1 MNWKGNPDGLRSA
14 AQQKRNE
21 ALQRTE
27 KAISLMVKQGKKINF
42 QTVAEAAGVSVA
54 YLYKYD
60 AIKQRIDQ
68 LRKQQSSI
76 KALPQK
82 QRASDDSNKAIMTA
96 LKKRISDL
104 QAEVRGLRDH
114 IEVVEGRA
122 FEVIDLKQQVEGL
135 RTENS
140 KLREQLSHCMTSKS
154 ACPSPRVES
163 KSKVTPLG
171 LKKAVCPIIS
181 NQLQSEL
188 DKLGIRVNS
197 TLEKL
202 IEAEPE
208 EVVLMAIN
216 ALKEAKASYE
226 VLNPSGFL
234 VEAIKKT
241 WMPNEGYERKVELDC
256 FNEWY
261 ELARQRGLVLAS
273 QAGKNGILVY
283 TKDEKWV
290 PFQKLLIQYPLAS
303 FNS

>member
-21 ALQRTE
+21 ALERTE

-82 QRASDDSNKAIMTA
+82 QRASDDSNKAIVTA
-96 LKKRISDL
+96 LKKKISDL
-104 QAEVRGLRDH
+104 QAEIRGLRDH

-122 FEVIDLKQQVEGL
+122 FEVLDLKQQVEGL

-154 ACPSPRVES
+154 ACPKVES
-163 KSKVTPLG
+163 KSKVTPLS

-188 DKLGIRVNS
+188 ELLGIKVNS
-197 TLEKL
+197 TLAKL
-202 IEAEPE
+202 IKAEPE

-216 ALKEAKASYE
+216 ALKEATASYE

-241 WMPNEGYERKVELDC
+241 WIPNEGYERKVELDC

>member
-1 MNWKGNPDGLRSA
+1 MNWKGNPDGLRNA

-21 ALQRTE
+21 ALERTE
-27 KAISLMVKQGKKINF
+27 KAISRMVKQGKKINF

-104 QAEVRGLRDH
+104 QAEVRGLRNH

-122 FEVIDLKQQVEGL
+122 FEVLDLKQQVEGL

-154 ACPSPRVES
+154 AYSKVES
-163 KSKVTPLG
+163 KSKVTPLS

-188 DKLGIRVNS
+188 DKLGIKVNS
-197 TLEKL
+197 TLAKL

-273 QAGKNGILVY
+273 QAGKNGIIVY

>member
-1 MNWKGNPDGLRSA
+1 M
-14 AQQKRNE
+14 
-21 ALQRTE
+21 
-27 KAISLMVKQGKKINF
+27 
-42 QTVAEAAGVSVA
+42 
-54 YLYKYD
+54 
-60 AIKQRIDQ
+60 
-68 LRKQQSSI
+68 
-76 KALPQK
+76 
-82 QRASDDSNKAIMTA
+82 
-96 LKKRISDL
+96 
-104 QAEVRGLRDH
+104 
-114 IEVVEGRA
+114 VEGRA
-122 FEVIDLKQQVEGL
+122 FEVLDLKQQVEGL

-140 KLREQLSHCMTSKS
+140 KLREQLSYCMTSKS
-154 ACPSPRVES
+154 AYPKVES
-163 KSKVTPLG
+163 KSKVTPLS

-188 DKLGIRVNS
+188 QLLGIKVNS
-197 TLEKL
+197 TLAKL

-241 WMPNEGYERKVELDC
+241 WIPNEGYERKVELDC

>member
-1 MNWKGNPDGLRSA
+1 MTRKGNPDGLRNA
-14 AQQKRNE
+14 AQQKKNE
-21 ALQRTE
+21 ALERTE
-27 KAISLMVKQGKKINF
+27 KAISLMVKQGQKINF

-82 QRASDDSNKAIMTA
+82 QRASDDSNKAIVTA

-104 QAEVRGLRDH
+104 QAEVRELRNH

-122 FEVIDLKQQVEGL
+122 FEVLNLKQQVEGL

-154 ACPSPRVES
+154 ACPRVES
-163 KSKVTPLG
+163 KSKVTPLS
-171 LKKAVCPIIS
+171 LKKAVYPIIS

-188 DKLGIRVNS
+188 DKLGIKVNS
-197 TLEKL
+197 TLAKL

>member
-1 MNWKGNPDGLRSA
+1 MTKKGNPDGLRNA

-21 ALQRTE
+21 ALERTE
-27 KAISLMVKQGKKINF
+27 KAISLMVKQGQKINF

-60 AIKQRIDQ
+60 AIKQRIYQ

-104 QAEVRGLRDH
+104 QAEVRGLRNH

-122 FEVIDLKQQVEGL
+122 FEVLDLKQQVEGL

-154 ACPSPRVES
+154 ACPRVES

-197 TLEKL
+197 TLAKL
-202 IEAEPE
+202 IKAEPE
-208 EVVLMAIN
+208 EVVLIAIN

-241 WMPNEGYERKVELDC
+241 WMPNEGYKRKVELDC

-283 TKDEKWV
+283 TKDEKWI
-290 PFQKLLIQYPLAS
+290 PFQKILIQYPLES

>member
-1 MNWKGNPDGLRSA
+1 MNWKGNPDGLRNA

-21 ALQRTE
+21 ALERTE
-27 KAISLMVKQGKKINF
+27 KAISLMVKQGQKINF

-76 KALPQK
+76 KVLPQK
-82 QRASDDSNKAIMTA
+82 QRASDDSNKAIVTA
-96 LKKRISDL
+96 LKKKISDL
-104 QAEVRGLRDH
+104 QAEVRGLRNH

-122 FEVIDLKQQVEGL
+122 FEVLDLKQQVEGL

-154 ACPSPRVES
+154 ACPKVES
-163 KSKVTPLG
+163 KSKVTPLS

-188 DKLGIRVNS
+188 ELLGIKVNS
-197 TLEKL
+197 TLAKL
-202 IEAEPE
+202 IKAEPE

-216 ALKEAKASYE
+216 ALKEATASYE

>member
-1 MNWKGNPDGLRSA
+1 MNWKGNPDGLRNA

-21 ALQRTE
+21 ALERTE

-82 QRASDDSNKAIMTA
+82 QRVSDDSNKAIMTT

-122 FEVIDLKQQVEGL
+122 FEVPDLKQQVEGL

-154 ACPSPRVES
+154 ACPRVES
-163 KSKVTPLG
+163 KSFVTPLS

-188 DKLGIRVNS
+188 ELLGIKVNS
-197 TLEKL
+197 TLAKL
-202 IEAEPE
+202 IEAESE

-290 PFQKLLIQYPLAS
+290 SFQKLLIQYPLES

>member
-1 MNWKGNPDGLRSA
+1 MNWKGNPDGLRNA

-21 ALQRTE
+21 ALERTE

-82 QRASDDSNKAIMTA
+82 QRASDDSNKAIVTA
-96 LKKRISDL
+96 LKKKISDL

-122 FEVIDLKQQVEGL
+122 FEVLDLKQQVEGL

-140 KLREQLSHCMTSKS
+140 KLREQLSYCMTSKS
-154 ACPSPRVES
+154 AYPKVES
-163 KSKVTPLG
+163 KSKVTPLS

-188 DKLGIRVNS
+188 QLLGIKVNS
-197 TLEKL
+197 TLAKL

-241 WMPNEGYERKVELDC
+241 WIPNEGYERKVELDC

>member
-1 MNWKGNPDGLRSA
+1 MTKKGNPDGLRNA

-21 ALQRTE
+21 ALERTE
-27 KAISLMVKQGKKINF
+27 KAIFLMVKRGQKINF

-104 QAEVRGLRDH
+104 QAEVRGLRNH

-122 FEVIDLKQQVEGL
+122 FEVLDLKQQVEGL

-154 ACPSPRVES
+154 ACPRVES

-197 TLEKL
+197 TLAKL
-202 IEAEPE
+202 IKAEPE
-208 EVVLMAIN
+208 EVVLIAIN

-241 WMPNEGYERKVELDC
+241 WMPNEGYKRKVELDC

-283 TKDEKWV
+283 TKDEKWI
-290 PFQKLLIQYPLAS
+290 PFQKILIQYPLES

>member
-1 MNWKGNPDGLRSA
+1 MNWKGNPDGLRNA

-21 ALQRTE
+21 ALERTE

-82 QRASDDSNKAIMTA
+82 QRASDDSNKAIITA

-122 FEVIDLKQQVEGL
+122 FEVLDLKQQVEGL

-154 ACPSPRVES
+154 ACPRVES
-163 KSKVTPLG
+163 KSKVTPLS
-171 LKKAVCPIIS
+171 LKKAVCPIIN

-188 DKLGIRVNS
+188 ELLGIKVNS
-197 TLEKL
+197 TLAKL
-202 IEAEPE
+202 IKAEPE

-273 QAGKNGILVY
+273 QAGKTGILVY